1 MLTLE
6 EKQTI
11 IIYRKQ
17 KAYDNLNE
25 AREVA
30 KLGFWNLVGNR
41 LYYAAFHM
49 ASALLLDKG
58 LAAKSH
64 GGLIHLIGGQFVAKG
79 LLEKEYGRLFSRLFE
94 LRQSGDYDDL
104 YNATEEEVYP
114 YIQKTSDFLS
124 RMEELISTFENPVK

>member
-30 KLGFWNLVGNR
+30 K
-41 LYYAAFHM
+41 
-49 ASALLLDKG
+49 
-58 LAAKSH
+58 
-64 GGLIHLIGGQFVAKG
+64 G
-79 LLEKEYGRLFSRLFE
+79 LLEKEYGRLFSRLFK

-104 YNATEEEVYP
+104 YSATEEEVCP
-114 YIQKTSDFLS
+114 YIQKISYFKS
-124 RMEELISTFENPVK
+124 RMEELISTFEIPVK